1 MEQIKIQTKNIK
13 LCQFLKFCSISQT
26 GGNANELIK
35 SGAIYVNNQQ
45 CLMRNKKLKNHD
57 TIQYGNKTFEVVVDD
72 NN

>member
-1 MEQIKIQTKNIK
+1 MEQIKIQTENIK
-13 LCQFLKFCSISQT
+13 LCQFLKFCSVSRT

-35 SGAIYVNNQQ
+35 SGTIYVNNQQ
-45 CLMRNKKLKNHD
+45 CLLRNKKLKNHD

>member
-1 MEQIKIQTKNIK
+1 MEQIKIQTENIK
-13 LCQFLKFCSISQT
+13 LCQFLKFCSVCQT

-35 SGAIYVNNQQ
+35 SGVIYVNDQP

-57 TIQYGNKTFEVVVDD
+57 VIHYSDKTFEVVVDD

>member
-1 MEQIKIQTKNIK
+1 MEQIKIQTENIK

-57 TIQYGNKTFEVVVDD
+57 TIQYGGKTFEVVVDD

>member
-1 MEQIKIQTKNIK
+1 MGQIKIQTENIK

-57 TIQYGNKTFEVVVDD
+57 TIQYGNKTFEVVVND

>member
-1 MEQIKIQTKNIK
+1 MEQIKIQTENIK

-57 TIQYGNKTFEVVVDD
+57 TIQYGNKTFEVVVND